1 VVAVVVACAVSLAR
15 AQGRAGDSVTISH
28 IEPDSSSRPFPVLS
42 SVGTI
47 QPAGLYEIYFN
58 GGVYVPG
65 LGPREKLFVL
75 VESMSPDGWIHVQY
89 GDEIREKGSSNAS
102 LVAVELPDDDV
113 VPRTNVRWLVHHT
126 AIAAVSP
133 KLNVNGAEARYWPE

>member
-1 VVAVVVACAVSLAR
+1 MAGIVVCAVSLAR
-15 AQGRAGDSVTISH
+15 AQARAGDSVTISH

-47 QPAGLYEIYFN
+47 QPTGIYEIYFN
-58 GGVYVPG
+58 GSVYVPG
-65 LGPREKLFVL
+65 LGQRGKLFVL

-89 GDEIREKGSSNAS
+89 GDEIREKGSLGAS

-113 VPRTNVRWLVHHT
+113 VPRTNVQWLLHYN